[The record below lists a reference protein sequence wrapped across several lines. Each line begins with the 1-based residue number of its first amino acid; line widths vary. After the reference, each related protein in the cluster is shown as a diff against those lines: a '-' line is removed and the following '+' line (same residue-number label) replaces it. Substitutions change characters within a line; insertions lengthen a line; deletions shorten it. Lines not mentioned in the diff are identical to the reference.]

1 MAGGAAPVPIT
12 SASEHRGAASAP
24 LKSTLPRDSF
34 ACCSGQTPRR
44 RPGVR
49 VRSRRTRSVSPQE
62 EARMAATETSTA
74 PDALVERLFEGV
86 LGMTE
91 VYTVYMGDRLG
102 LYEALADGNATEA
115 EIAAATGTDR
125 RYLREWLEQQ
135 AVTGLVEVDD
145 PSKPAEE
152 RRYRLPE
159 GYAEVLVDRDDPS
172 YMAAFARM
180 MAGLLR
186 PLPRVLEVFRSGE
199 GVPYADFDADFL
211 EGQ

>member
-34 ACCSGQTPRR
+34 ACCSGSNPKAKAGRKSTLAKDTL
-44 RPGVR
+44 G
-49 VRSRRTRSVSPQE
+49 SPQE

-115 EIAAATGTDR
+115 
-125 RYLREWLEQQ
+125 
-135 AVTGLVEVDD
+135 
-145 PSKPAEE
+145 
-152 RRYRLPE
+152 
-159 GYAEVLVDRDDPS
+159 
-172 YMAAFARM
+172 
-180 MAGLLR
+180 
-186 PLPRVLEVFRSGE
+186 
-199 GVPYADFDADFL
+199 
-211 EGQ
+211 